1 MSKMF
6 VDQDVIRDL
15 ATLLNETDLSEIE
28 VEDGDRKIRVARN
41 LTSAATT
48 VVAAPTAPA
57 AAAPVAA
64 PAVVE
69 QPAAASDKDHP
80 GAVASPMVG
89 TIYTAPDPDSG
100 DFVKVGDKVSAG
112 QTLMI
117 IEAMKVMNQIPAPK
131 GGTVTKILI
140 ENAQPVE
147 FGDTLVI
154 IE

>member
-28 VEDGDRKIRVARN
+28 VQDGERKIRVVRN
-41 LTSAATT
+41 ISVT
-48 VVAAPTAPA
+48 
-57 AAAPVAA
+57 AAPVAVA
-64 PAVVE
+64 PAISA
-69 QPAAASDKDHP
+69 PAAPETIADKDHP
-80 GAVASPMVG
+80 GTVASPMVG
-89 TIYTAPDPDSG
+89 TLYMAADPESDDFIKIG
-100 DFVKVGDKVSAG
+100 DEVAVG

-131 GGTVTKILI
+131 SGTVTKILV

-147 FGDTLVI
+147 FGDPLVI

>member
-28 VEDGDRKIRVARN
+28 VQDGERKIRVVRN
-41 LTSAATT
+41 ITAVSLPVSMPQAT
-48 VVAAPTAPA
+48 PA
-57 AAAPVAA
+57 IAVP
-64 PAVVE
+64 VVE
-69 QPAAASDKDHP
+69 ASVPDKDHP
-80 GAVASPMVG
+80 GAVTSPMVG
-89 TIYTAPDPDSG
+89 TLYTAADPDSG
-100 DFVKVGDKVSAG
+100 DFIKVGDKVSAG

-131 GGTVTKILI
+131 GGTVTKILV

-147 FGDTLVI
+147 FGELLVI